1 MLWDVNWW
9 AVVVSA
15 VAYFALGAIWYGALF
30 GGAWVKALG
39 TTREELGEGASPGQ
53 YALTLGLEFLAMLT
67 LAVLLVNVPASGLWG
82 GAAFGALVA
91 GGVWVTLLAV
101 TFTYEGRRPSLFFI
115 DAFYHLIA
123 FVVGGAI
130 LGTWV

>member
-1 MLWDVNWW
+1 MIWDVNWW

-15 VAYFALGAIWYGALF
+15 VAYFALGALWYGVLF
-30 GGAWVKALG
+30 GSAWMSALNMS
-39 TTREELGEGASPGQ
+39 REEIGDGGSPAQ
-53 YALTLGLEFLAMLT
+53 YGLTLVLEFFAMLT
-67 LAVLLVNVPASGLWG
+67 LAVLLVNSPAGGLWG

-101 TFTYEGRRPSLFFI
+101 TFTYESRKPSLFLI

-130 LGTWV
+130 LGAWI

>member
-1 MLWDVNWW
+1 MVWDVNWW

-15 VAYFALGAIWYGALF
+15 VAYFVLGAVWYGVLFGNAWMAALGM
-30 GGAWVKALG
+30 
-39 TTREELGEGASPGQ
+39 TREEIGGGASPGQ
-53 YALTLGLEFLAMLT
+53 YLLTLIMEFIAMLT
-67 LAVLLVNVPASGLWG
+67 LAVLLVNVPASGLWE

-101 TFTYEGRRPSLFFI
+101 TFTYEGRKASLFLI
-115 DAFYHLIA
+115 DAFYHALA

-130 LGTWV
+130 LGAWT